1 MVIQKTA
8 VYKILAIVLAL
19 SLFLGS
25 SERVAAADLPVNG
38 EVNNFKYSFA
48 NTATKYHPAVNNT
61 YNFSIPVYICIAKSG
76 SSFKVLAISW
86 EEFTCDFFNVYSA
99 TYNGKTYYYG
109 GPSGTSSGHSWSLPC
124 NDCDSND
131 SMNSLI
137 NSFKNYFLSDDF
149 DDLIFEPNF
158 ESEFTDPLFQLN
170 NFQASIEDGNLVM
183 KWEPFTMLP
192 YRAMEN
198 IYIHYQFKQRPEGSA
213 AAANNHRNYLQYDG
227 YSKISD
233 YGLTIP
239 LADLN
244 ISEGYMLSSVNAVP
258 FLYLEDDLKNAT
270 SRGNSS
276 FVYFDADGISSSPII
291 VAPDIEVDISEEDR
305 EQNLFYSIQNF
316 FSGFFRNLQNTI
328 KTAVVPSGDD
338 VLALLQ
344 EMNDWFSERFGFI
357 WYPFDLAID
366 IVGAFALGEPDSKI
380 TVPALTLNMLGG
392 IKLWDEFQ
400 VNLDPIGFMQYVRF
414 FTSAIMC
421 CGTVSLAIRK
431 WDEWIG
437 GEH

>member
-19 SLFLGS
+19 LLLVGS
-25 SERVAAADLPVNG
+25 SERVAAA
-38 EVNNFKYSFA
+38 EE
-48 NTATKYHPAVNNT
+48 
-61 YNFSIPVYICIAKSG
+61 IKSG
-76 SSFKVLAISW
+76 VFEYKGYNLVYTYQQ
-86 EEFTCDFFNVYSA
+86 EFTLRGYGMVCSRPCYILCASNGTNFMYIVLNDVHINIFQKQYSSYVYC
-99 TYNGKTYYYG
+99 NEYG
-109 GPSGTSSGHSWSLPC
+109 DAHRIYSVSGTLSTNLVVNQYPNPSE
-124 NDCDSND
+124 
-131 SMNSLI
+131 LI
-137 NSFKNYFLSDDF
+137 DAFTNYFLSDDF

-392 IKLWDEFQ
+392 IKLWDSFEAD
-400 VNLDPIGFMQYVRF
+400 LDPIGFMQYVRF
-414 FTSAIMC
+414 FTSVIMC